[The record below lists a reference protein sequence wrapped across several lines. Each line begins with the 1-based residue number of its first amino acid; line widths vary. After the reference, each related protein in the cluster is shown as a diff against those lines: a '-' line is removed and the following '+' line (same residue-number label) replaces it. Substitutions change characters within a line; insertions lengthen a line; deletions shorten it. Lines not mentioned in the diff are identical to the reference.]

1 MNPSIHSLRAIG
13 LALAISTMPQLALA
27 DTFQFGDEDL
37 LLGVQAIGGTGTSQN
52 LFISLGNTVTIK
64 NNPNQGVVA
73 NIAADLSATFGSDWF
88 ERTDLYFG
96 VFGNRSNLSPT
107 TDPGV
112 SPQEPG
118 RTVYLSAQTLTAGT
132 AGLRPSL
139 GSSSLGTG
147 TTKYAGLR
155 GVLTQ
160 SDPSNPDD
168 EFTATASGATILDQT
183 TQPVSWANSWSVWNP
198 TPGAAFSVFTGGI
211 QNNFGKG
218 AEVLVDVQRM
228 VPSTATT
235 YVTTVGIASNG
246 AVRLFTAPT
255 STPFE
260 TWALTFPALNTAE
273 KRLPSADPDNDGLT
287 NLMEFVLNGNPG
299 TSDSPSIAPTLDASG
314 NSFVF
319 EFDRRDDSVAGNT
332 LTFQYGESLTSWTS
346 VPIGA
351 TGETVGAASIAIATA
366 SNPDIVTI
374 TVPKS
379 VSPSGKLFGRL
390 RVTQP

>member
-1 MNPSIHSLRAIG
+1 MNLTTHSLKAIG
-13 LALAISTMPQLALA
+13 LALAVSTMPQSALA
-27 DTFQFGDEDL
+27 DTFEFSDEDL

-64 NNPNQGVVA
+64 NSPNQGVVA

-96 VFGNRSNLSPT
+96 VFGNRSNLSPS
-107 TDPGV
+107 TDPGI

-118 RTVYLSAQTLTAGT
+118 RTIYLSTQTTTAGG
-132 AGLRPSL
+132 AALRL
-139 GSSSLGTG
+139 QFGSSSLGTG
-147 TTKYAGLR
+147 ATKYAGLR

-183 TQPVSWANSWSVWNP
+183 TQPVSWANSWSGWNP

-228 VPSTATT
+228 VPSTPTT

-246 AVRLFTAPT
+246 AVRLFTASV
-255 STPFE
+255 STPFQN
-260 TWALTFPALNTAE
+260 WALSFPALNTEA
-273 KRLPSADPDNDGLT
+273 KRLPSADPENDGIT

-299 TSDSPSIAPTLDASG
+299 VADSGSISPTLDAAGS
-314 NSFVF
+314 NFVF
-319 EFDRRDDSVAGNT
+319 EFDRRDDAVADNT
-332 LTFQYGESLTSWTS
+332 LTFEYGENLAGWTS
-346 VPIGA
+346 VTIGA
-351 TGETVGAASIAIATA
+351 TGGTVGAATIAIATG
-366 SNPDIVTI
+366 SNPDVVTV

-379 VSPSGKLFGRL
+379 VSTTGKLFGRL
-390 RVTQP
+390 KVTQP

>member
-1 MNPSIHSLRAIG
+1 MNLSIHSLKAIG
-13 LALAISTMPQLALA
+13 LALAVSTMPQSALA
-27 DTFQFGDEDL
+27 DTFEFSDEDL

-64 NNPNQGVVA
+64 NSPNQGVVA
-73 NIAADLSATFGSDWF
+73 NIADDLSATFGSDWF

-96 VFGNRSNLSPT
+96 VFGNRSNLSPS
-107 TDPGV
+107 TDPGI

-118 RTVYLSAQTLTAGT
+118 RTIYLSTQTTTAGG
-132 AGLRPSL
+132 AALRL
-139 GSSSLGTG
+139 QFGSSSLGTG
-147 TTKYAGLR
+147 ATKYAGLR

-228 VPSTATT
+228 VPSTPTT

-246 AVRLFTAPT
+246 AVRLFTA
-255 STPFE
+255 SVSSPFQ
-260 TWALTFPALNTAE
+260 TWALSFPALNTEA
-273 KRLPSADPDNDGLT
+273 KRLPSADPDSDGVT

-299 TSDSPSIAPTLDASG
+299 VSDSGSISPTLNASG
-314 NSFVF
+314 SNFVF
-319 EFDRRDDSVAGNT
+319 SFTRRADSVAGNT
-332 LTFQYGESLTSWTS
+332 LLFQYGTSLTGWTDALIS
-346 VPIGA
+346 AGS
-351 TGETVGAASIAIATA
+351 TVVGSASI
-366 SNPDIVTI
+366 NVTGNNVTV

-379 VSPSGKLFGRL
+379 VAPGGKLFGRL
-390 RVTQP
+390 KVTQP

>member
-1 MNPSIHSLRAIG
+1 MNLSIHSLKAIG
-13 LALAISTMPQLALA
+13 LALAVSTMPQSALA
-27 DTFQFGDEDL
+27 DTFEFGAEDL

-64 NNPNQGVVA
+64 NSPNQGVVA
-73 NIAADLSATFGSDWF
+73 NIAADLSATFGLDWF

-118 RTVYLSAQTLTAGT
+118 RTIYLSTQTTTAGS
-132 AGLRPSL
+132 AALRGQL

-147 TTKYAGLR
+147 ATKYAGLR

-168 EFTATASGATILDQT
+168 EFTATPSGATVLDQT

-198 TPGAAFSVFTGGI
+198 TPGAAFSVFSGGI

-228 VPSTATT
+228 VPSTPTT

-246 AVRLFTAPT
+246 AIRLFTAQVG
-255 STPFE
+255 SPFQN
-260 TWALTFPALNTAE
+260 WALTFPALNTEA
-273 KRLPSADPDNDGLT
+273 KRLPSADPENDGVS

-299 TSDSPSIAPTLDASG
+299 VADSGSISPTLNASG
-314 NSFVF
+314 SNFVF
-319 EFDRRDDSVAGNT
+319 SFTRRADSVAGNT
-332 LTFQYGESLTSWTS
+332 LLFQYGTGLTGWTDALVS
-346 VPIGA
+346 AGS
-351 TGETVGAASIAIATA
+351 TVVGNASI
-366 SNPDIVTI
+366 NVTGNNVTV

-379 VSPSGKLFGRL
+379 VAPGGKLFGRL
-390 RVTQP
+390 KVTQP